1 MLFDSF
7 GYFTWT
13 LLCCFQNTVSF
24 KAYAVDF
31 QASVTSL
38 HTCFHVL
45 EVPDLLYCL
54 SQFVY
59 TTGALLTEVVCAAF
73 FI

>member
-1 MLFDSF
+1 M
-7 GYFTWT
+7 
-13 LLCCFQNTVSF
+13 Q
-24 KAYAVDF
+24 F

-45 EVPDLLYCL
+45 LLEVPHLLYCL